1 MPAHRGK
8 KRKTPRRRKT
18 FSVTNAIFSLGFAS
32 IITQGIF
39 RNNILSFF
47 LEGSGFPGTVSGG
60 GISLKEISS
69 YLLHLLPRPGG
80 ASRGHDVRAGYSPGP
95 RGSWEALSGPLGYRV
110 VHFWLNRAD
119 RQTSRPRLGSAVW
132 ALALRR
138 GGVA

>member
-1 MPAHRGK
+1 MPARRG

-60 GISLKEISS
+60 GISLKEIINN
-69 YLLHLLPRPGG
+69 PGKMTELAVG
-80 ASRGHDVRAGYSPGP
+80 NAKANLVDMVFKSFGLAVT
-95 RGSWEALSGPLGYRV
+95 ERV
-110 VHFWLNRAD
+110 FKKLMAM
-119 RQTSRPRLGSAVW
+119 P
-132 ALALRR
+132 LRR
-138 GGVA
+138 INSGLVTPLLGRGVRL

>member
-8 KRKTPRRRKT
+8 KRKTPRRRKS

-60 GISLKEISS
+60 GISLKEIIN
-69 YLLHLLPRPGG
+69 
-80 ASRGHDVRAGYSPGP
+80 SPGKMTELAI
-95 RGSWEALSGPLGYRV
+95 GNAKSNLVDMVFKSMGLAVTERV
-110 VHFWLNRAD
+110 FKKLMAM
-119 RQTSRPRLGSAVW
+119 P
-132 ALALRR
+132 LRR
-138 GGVA
+138 INSGLVTPLLGRGVRL